1 MQINPLPALTGW
13 HWVKDGFRLLRRQPI
28 ALLALT
34 FMNLFL
40 LSLSVLI
47 PLVGSVAPL
56 VLTPALMVGLMHA
69 VRSADRGQ
77 TPTPGML
84 FSAFRD
90 NGGRAIRPLLLLGG
104 FNAAVTVLALTLSAM
119 ADDGTLMRVATGQI
133 GADDPALEEASLMR
147 PALVFL
153 ALYTPVQMA
162 MWYAPLFIAWNDV
175 PVKRALF
182 YSFVGVL
189 RNKRVFLV
197 YAVSWLAIGLAAAI
211 FVRLMQGMLGGSP
224 MLLSAVMSPL
234 SLVLLTAV
242 YCSFWPTYRDAVVGD

>member
-1 MQINPLPALTGW
+1 MQINPLPAITGW
-13 HWVKDGFRLLRRQPI
+13 SWVKEGFRLLRRQPI

-47 PLVGSVAPL
+47 PLAGSVAPL
-56 VLTPALMVGLMHA
+56 VLTPALMAGLMRA
-69 VRSADRGQ
+69 VRSADEGQ

-84 FSAFRD
+84 FSAFREQ
-90 NGGRAIRPLLLLGG
+90 GGRAVRPLLMLGG
-104 FNAAVTVLALTLSAM
+104 FNALVTILALTLSAM
-119 ADDGTLMRVATGQI
+119 TDDGTLMRVATGQI
-133 GADDPALEEASLMR
+133 GADDPALQDASLIR

-153 ALYTPVQMA
+153 VLYTPVQMA
-162 MWYAPLFIAWNDV
+162 MWYAPLFVAWNGV
-175 PVKRALF
+175 PVRRALF

-189 RNKRVFLV
+189 RNRRAFLV
-197 YAVSWLAIGLAAAI
+197 YAAGWLGIGLAAALL
-211 FVRLMQGMLGGSP
+211 VRLMQGLLGGSP

-234 SLVLLTAV
+234 SLILLTTV